1 MNKDRKTE
9 KKMREM
15 VSISL
20 INCKVCGKKKN

>member
-9 KKMREM
+9 KKMRET

-20 INCKVCGKKKN
+20 INGKVCGKKKN